1 MARKRGMQYIPY
13 TVQRVR
19 KRKKKKLANGTY
31 SHRLSGMVFCADCG
45 SKLSYRSPHSQHRPD
60 GKIYDADSAFS
71 CSSYRQMYRD
81 CTMHF
86 VKASVLETL
95 ALESVQKVAAYVLE
109 NEEAF
114 VERIQEQW
122 NIAQSDGIAT
132 ARKAS
137 ELAKQNGFNSQGK

>member
-1 MARKRGMQYIPY
+1 
-13 TVQRVR
+13 
-19 KRKKKKLANGTY
+19 
-31 SHRLSGMVFCADCG
+31 
-45 SKLSYRSPHSQHRPD
+45 
-60 GKIYDADSAFS
+60 
-71 CSSYRQMYRD
+71 
-81 CTMHF
+81 MHF

-132 ARKAS
+132 ARKEIISTERRIAELDNLVKGLYEGNMSGKIPDRQFEKLMAQYDS
-137 ELAKQNGFNSQGK
+137 EQVELENRLTELKEALEESNSNAGPLFCVSGC

>member
-1 MARKRGMQYIPY
+1 
-13 TVQRVR
+13 
-19 KRKKKKLANGTY
+19 
-31 SHRLSGMVFCADCG
+31 
-45 SKLSYRSPHSQHRPD
+45 
-60 GKIYDADSAFS
+60 
-71 CSSYRQMYRD
+71 
-81 CTMHF
+81 MHF

-132 ARKAS
+132 ARKRLS
-137 ELAKQNGFNSQGK
+137 VQKDELQSLIIW